1 MGKTYRVMLLP
12 PSAAVPHLF
21 ELGEDWAMQI
31 RVAIAVSDDA
41 IKRVREVVNACDLLG
56 FRANSIVSQVGIIT
70 GSIEADRLAELRAI
84 PGVAAVERERAGRI
98 HDAPTRK

>member
-1 MGKTYRVMLLP
+1 
-12 PSAAVPHLF
+12 
-21 ELGEDWAMQI
+21 MQI

-70 GSIEADRLAELRAI
+70 GSIEADRLAELRAV

-98 HDAPTRK
+98 HDALTRK